1 MPYVFRKVFEKEDGT
16 LRKDGDMIS
25 FPKLA
30 ETYRRIAQ
38 GGADEF
44 YRGSLASDIIDD
56 ITKEGGI
63 ITKEDLIQFR

>member
-1 MPYVFRKVFEKEDGT
+1 MVKEDGSV
-16 LRKDGDMIS
+16 KKQGDWIRR
-25 FPKLA
+25 PKLA
-30 ETYRRIAQ
+30 ETYRRIAE